1 MCTLGPTNLDSIRV
15 FFLFLSFIS
24 MASSATNFC
33 FQCEDST
40 NSVTFRNGWRLR
52 SGKFAQLCHRCASV
66 YEYGRFCET
75 FHSNDDG
82 WRDCESCGKLVH
94 CGCIASFNTYLLL
107 DFGGIMC
114 MECSKKNIILARDRC
129 LSDETP
135 VSTGESRVDAAQTVV
150 EPQYRP
156 RVTERELKKI
166 SINPLFQKLLSASDA
181 DLTLSRLVIP
191 KKCAEAFF
199 PCLSGPHRIP
209 INMLDTE
216 GKEWN
221 FHFRFWPNSRSKMYV
236 LEGLRDYMVLKRWQA
251 GDFVTFYRIEPG
263 QKLVMGLR
271 NSSTTS

>member
-1 MCTLGPTNLDSIRV
+1 M
-15 FFLFLSFIS
+15 LS
-24 MASSATNFC
+24 
-33 FQCEDST
+33 
-40 NSVTFRNGWRLR
+40 
-52 SGKFAQLCHRCASV
+52 SV

-94 CGCIASFNTYLLL
+94 CGCIASSNTCLLL

-114 MECSKKNIILARDRC
+114 MECSKKNIILARNRC
-129 LSDETP
+129 LSHETP
-135 VSTGESRVDAAQTVV
+135 VSTGESRPDVTQTMV

-156 RVTERELKKI
+156 RVTESELQKI
-166 SINPLFQKLLSASDA
+166 SIKYPLLYTHCRRVVTPLFQKLLSATDA

-209 INMLDTE
+209 INILDTE
-216 GKEWN
+216 GKGWD

-236 LEGLRDYMVLKRWQA
+236 LEGLRDYMVSNKWQA
-251 GDFVTFYRIEPG
+251 GDVVTFYRIEPG

-271 NSSTTS
+271 NTSAGSTTS